1 MAPAIG
7 VEFRN
12 IIIVNIFSTGSDKFI
27 VLGLGVFWYMG
38 REDLFSSFGYGC
50 WPLQRVGPIPGRH
63 SRQWNVCRR
72 FGRYLVQGPIARI

>member
-27 VLGLGVFWYMG
+27 VLGLGVF
-38 REDLFSSFGYGC
+38 
-50 WPLQRVGPIPGRH
+50 
-63 SRQWNVCRR
+63 
-72 FGRYLVQGPIARI
+72 